1 MGKIYAYHRFSTDK
15 QDAQSQINIITR
27 CVESKHLNI
36 DEIISDEAIC
46 GAVSYK
52 RRNLSELLS
61 RLEAGDTLIISE
73 VSRLTRGGIV
83 ELSDIISNFFMA
95 RKIRLIVANVGL
107 DVDCTDLTPMTKLQL
122 AMMATF
128 AEIERNNIKQRT
140 KAALSARKQKIAEEG
155 GFYSKSG
162 NWCTSLGGTTTGQ
175 TKGGKAN
182 GEKRR
187 KEAMNDEKNN
197 MIAAM
202 LEGCNTPQDID
213 KVVERLN
220 AKGILTKTGLP
231 FTRNRLT
238 ALRTKINRRAEYAQS
253 NLSA

>member
-27 CVESKHLNI
+27 CAESKHLNI

-162 NWCTSLGGTTTGQ
+162 NWCTSLGGTTSGQ
-175 TKGGKAN
+175 AKGGKAN

-187 KEAMNDEKNN
+187 KEAMESSTNRI
-197 MIAAM
+197 IAAM
-202 LEGCNTPQDID
+202 TDGVTSSSELESIAI
-213 KVVERLN
+213 KLN
-220 AKGILTKTGLP
+220 NMGIRTSSGLE
-231 FTRNRLT
+231 FNRNRLS
-238 ALRTKINRRAEYAQS
+238 ALISKIKKR
-253 NLSA
+253 NLFMLNEA

>member
-15 QDAQSQINIITR
+15 QDAQSQINIIKR
-27 CVESKHLNI
+27 CAESKYLKI
-36 DEIISDEAIC
+36 DEVISDEAIC

-140 KAALSARKQKIAEEG
+140 KAALAARKQKIEEEG

-175 TKGGKAN
+175 AKGGQAN

-187 KEAMNDEKNN
+187 KEAAENSTNRIVGELLKD
-197 MIAAM
+197 
-202 LEGCNTPQDID
+202 CVTTQDID
-213 KVVERLN
+213 RVAEKLN
-220 AKGILTKTGLP
+220 AMGLKTHSGLE

-253 NLSA
+253 IL

>member
-1 MGKIYAYHRFSTDK
+1 MGKTYAYHRFSTDK

-27 CVESKHLNI
+27 CAESKHLNI

-175 TKGGKAN
+175 AKGGKAN

-187 KEAMNDEKNN
+187 KEAAENPTNRIVE
-197 MIAAM
+197 AM
-202 LEGCNTPQDID
+202 TKDITNRSELDIVVIKLNEMGIRTSSGLEFN
-213 KVVERLN
+213 
-220 AKGILTKTGLP
+220 
-231 FTRNRLT
+231 RNRLS
-238 ALRTKINRRAEYAQS
+238 ALMSKIKNRKSTILKAP
-253 NLSA
+253 

>member
-27 CVESKHLNI
+27 CAESKHLNI

-107 DVDCTDLTPMTKLQL
+107 DVDCTYLTPMTKLQL

-162 NWCTSLGGTTTGQ
+162 NWCTSLGGTTLGQ
-175 TKGGKAN
+175 AKGGKAN

-187 KEAMNDEKNN
+187 KEAMENSTNRI
-197 MIAAM
+197 IAAM
-202 LEGCNTPQDID
+202 TDGVTSSSELESIAI
-213 KVVERLN
+213 KLN
-220 AKGILTKTGLP
+220 NMGIRTSSGLE
-231 FTRNRLT
+231 FNRNRLS
-238 ALRTKINRRAEYAQS
+238 ALVSKIKKRREFM
-253 NLSA
+253 SA

>member
-15 QDAQSQINIITR
+15 QDAQSQINIIKR
-27 CVESKHLNI
+27 CAESKYLKI
-36 DEIISDEAIC
+36 DEVISDEAIC

-61 RLEAGDTLIISE
+61 RLGAGDTLIISE

-140 KAALSARKQKIAEEG
+140 KAALAARKQKIVEEG

-175 TKGGKAN
+175 AKGGKAN

-187 KEAMNDEKNN
+187 KEALESSTNRI
-197 MIAAM
+197 IAELLRDCA
-202 LEGCNTPQDID
+202 TPQDVD
-213 KVVERLN
+213 KVADKLN
-220 AKGILTKTGLP
+220 AMGLKTSSGLV

-238 ALRTKINRRAEYAQS
+238 ALRTKINRRTEYAQS
-253 NLSA
+253 ML

>member
-1 MGKIYAYHRFSTDK
+1 MKKFVSWRRVSTKEQGRSGLGLEAQKDIIEYFVKSEGGKLINDFAEVYTGKHLDKCVELKRAIEFSKENNAILIIAKTDRFRSTIEALQIYDEMGEGNIYFCDLPHTDK
-15 QDAQSQINIITR
+15 FTLTLFFAIAEREALQISI
-27 CVESKHLNI
+27 
-36 DEIISDEAIC
+36 
-46 GAVSYK
+46 
-52 RRNLSELLS
+52 
-61 RLEAGDTLIISE
+61 
-73 VSRLTRGGIV
+73 
-83 ELSDIISNFFMA
+83 
-95 RKIRLIVANVGL
+95 
-107 DVDCTDLTPMTKLQL
+107 
-122 AMMATF
+122 
-128 AEIERNNIKQRT
+128 RT
-140 KAALSARKQKIAEEG
+140 KAALGVLQKKIEQEG

-175 TKGGKAN
+175 AKGGKVN

-220 AKGILTKTGLP
+220 ARGIRTHSGLP

-238 ALRTKINRRAEYAQS
+238 ALRTKINRRAEYAKS
-253 NLSA
+253 MF

>member
-27 CVESKHLNI
+27 CAESKHLNI

-162 NWCTSLGGTTTGQ
+162 NWCTSLGGTTSGQ
-175 TKGGKAN
+175 AKGGKAN

-187 KEAMNDEKNN
+187 KEAMENSTNRI
-197 MIAAM
+197 IAAM
-202 LEGCNTPQDID
+202 TDGVTSSSELESIAI
-213 KVVERLN
+213 KLN
-220 AKGILTKTGLP
+220 NMGIRTSSGLE
-231 FTRNRLT
+231 FNRNRLS
-238 ALRTKINRRAEYAQS
+238 ALVSKIKKRREFM
-253 NLSA
+253 SA

>member
-27 CVESKHLNI
+27 CAESKHLNI

-107 DVDCTDLTPMTKLQL
+107 DVDCTYLTPMTKLQL

-162 NWCTSLGGTTTGQ
+162 NWCTSLGGTTLGQ
-175 TKGGKAN
+175 AKGGKAN

-187 KEAMNDEKNN
+187 KEAMENSTNRI
-197 MIAAM
+197 IAAM
-202 LEGCNTPQDID
+202 TDGVTSSSELESIDI
-213 KVVERLN
+213 KLN
-220 AKGILTKTGLP
+220 NMGIRTSSGLE
-231 FTRNRLT
+231 FNRNRLS
-238 ALRTKINRRAEYAQS
+238 ALVSKIKKRREFM
-253 NLSA
+253 SA

>member
-1 MGKIYAYHRFSTDK
+1 MKKFVSWRRVSTKKQEKSGLGLEAQKDIISHFVNTEKGELIADFCEAYTGKDLNGCIELKKAIEFSKANDAILIIAKSDRFRNTIEALQIYDEMGEGKIYFCDLPHTDK
-15 QDAQSQINIITR
+15 FTLTIFFALAER
-27 CVESKHLNI
+27 EAML
-36 DEIISDEAIC
+36 ISI
-46 GAVSYK
+46 
-52 RRNLSELLS
+52 
-61 RLEAGDTLIISE
+61 
-73 VSRLTRGGIV
+73 
-83 ELSDIISNFFMA
+83 
-95 RKIRLIVANVGL
+95 
-107 DVDCTDLTPMTKLQL
+107 
-122 AMMATF
+122 
-128 AEIERNNIKQRT
+128 RT
-140 KAALSARKQKIAEEG
+140 KAALAVQKRKIEQEG

-175 TKGGKAN
+175 AKGGKVN

-220 AKGILTKTGLP
+220 ARGIRTHSGLE

-253 NLSA
+253 VLSE